1 MFGDLTQSEIQTHN
15 LYIHVIH
22 VLQHQPYCCI
32 IHGDEIKVV
41 FFFKQLIFITSTLWR
56 LSLIKKTF
64 ETLIFSVDVTSFWP
78 WTQWF
83 WKKPSHFYV
92 LSLGTDVA
100 PQTRS
105 CTHMILNCRP
115 FPSICAAEPLVTVN
129 GNFTAARRSWEIF
142 KNHQQM

>member
-83 WKKPSHFYV
+83 WKKTLTFLCLISWYRCRTTNTVVHSHDSELQTISFY
-92 LSLGTDVA
+92 L
-100 PQTRS
+100 
-105 CTHMILNCRP
+105 C
-115 FPSICAAEPLVTVN
+115 
-129 GNFTAARRSWEIF
+129 SWASGHGEW
-142 KNHQQM
+142 